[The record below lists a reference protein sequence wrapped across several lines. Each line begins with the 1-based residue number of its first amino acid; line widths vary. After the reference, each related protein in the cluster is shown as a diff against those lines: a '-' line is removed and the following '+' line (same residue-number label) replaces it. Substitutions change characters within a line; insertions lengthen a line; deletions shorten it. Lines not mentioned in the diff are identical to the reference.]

1 MSGKRHFT
9 LKPYFPDE
17 VRGTMKR
24 ILLAAG
30 DEKNFSSVKNILT
43 DRYEICPFDSQA
55 MDKEYDL
62 CITDSDFLSKHK
74 GIMQQ
79 IRRNDESQHLPVL
92 LVINL
97 NEDEFLKD
105 DIRKYI
111 DDVITAPLDKD
122 ELLFRVRRIL
132 EINSKVIYSGEF
144 FDRSQGLREAIV
156 ECMPLAVYGLDDKG
170 VVLSWNT
177 AAEKMFG
184 WRAEEVIGETLPIV
198 PPEKEDEF
206 RTLVKRVIS
215 GESIV
220 GVELRRRRKD
230 GTIFDCRLSTAP
242 IRDEKNKII
251 GIMAA
256 MEDIT
261 EEKRAEKIIKES
273 EQKFRTLFHSIRDA
287 ILIADTDRNIIDC
300 NKAFT
305 DIFGYSLE
313 EIKGEKTFYVYENM
327 QQFEE
332 LGEAIKSHYG
342 DKPFNYTVNY
352 KRKDGSV
359 FPGETG
365 VFYLKD
371 AQNNVTGF
379 IGLIR
384 DVSERIKREKKL
396 KESEERFRNIVEG
409 APDPIFIQTDKKFS
423 YLNPAACRLF
433 GIKSP
438 EELIGEPVMDR
449 FHPDYHEKV
458 AERIRALNEGRRPV
472 HELLELRFIRVDG
485 SEVWVETAGEP
496 IIYEGKQG
504 ALVFV
509 RDISQRKA
517 AEDELRKLKDNLE
530 KQVEEK
536 TEELQERVAE
546 LERFHEATVNRELR
560 MKELREEIKK
570 LKGENDRK

>member
-1 MSGKRHFT
+1 
-9 LKPYFPDE
+9 
-17 VRGTMKR
+17 MKR

>member
-1 MSGKRHFT
+1 M
-9 LKPYFPDE
+9 
-17 VRGTMKR
+17 
-24 ILLAAG
+24 
-30 DEKNFSSVKNILT
+30 
-43 DRYEICPFDSQA
+43 
-55 MDKEYDL
+55 
-62 CITDSDFLSKHK
+62 
-74 GIMQQ
+74 
-79 IRRNDESQHLPVL
+79 

-97 NEDEFLKD
+97 NEAAFLKD
-105 DIRKYI
+105 DNKKYI
-111 DDVITAPLDKD
+111 DDVAITPIDKD
-122 ELLFRVRRIL
+122 ELLFRVRNLL
-132 EINSKVIYSGEF
+132 EINNYKVIHSKEF
-144 FDRSQGLREAIV
+144 FDKRHRLQEAIV

-170 VVLSWNT
+170 EVLSWNR

-206 RTLVKRVIS
+206 RTLVKRIIS

-242 IRDEKNKII
+242 IKDEKNKII

-261 EEKRAEKIIKES
+261 AEKRAEKIIQES

-287 ILIADTDRNIIDC
+287 IMIADTDRNIIDC
-300 NKAFT
+300 NEAFT
-305 DIFGYSLE
+305 DIFDYSLE
-313 EIKGEKTFYVYENM
+313 EVKGKKTFYVYENM

-342 DKPFNYTVNY
+342 DEPFNYTVNY

-365 VFYLKD
+365 VFYLRD
-371 AQNNVTGF
+371 TQGNVTGF

-396 KESEERFRNIVEG
+396 KDSEERFRNIVEG

-438 EELIGEPVMDR
+438 EELIGEPVIDR
-449 FHPDYHEKV
+449 FHPDYQDKV
-458 AERIRALNEGRRPV
+458 IERIRALNEGRRPV
-472 HELLELRFIRVDG
+472 HELMELRFIRVDG
-485 SEVWVETAGEP
+485 TEVWVETAGEP
-496 IIYEGKQG
+496 IVYEGKNG

-509 RDISQRKA
+509 RDISKRKA

-536 TEELQERVAE
+536 TKELQERVAE

-560 MKELREEIKK
+560 MKELREEIKR
-570 LKGENDRK
+570 LKEENDRK

>member
-1 MSGKRHFT
+1 
-9 LKPYFPDE
+9 
-17 VRGTMKR
+17 MKR

-55 MDKEYDL
+55 TDKEYDL

-111 DDVITAPLDKD
+111 DDVITTPLDKD

-144 FDRSQGLREAIV
+144 FDRSHGLWEAIV

-536 TEELQERVAE
+536 TKELQERVAE

-560 MKELREEIKK
+560 MKELREEIKR

>member
-1 MSGKRHFT
+1 
-9 LKPYFPDE
+9 
-17 VRGTMKR
+17 MKR
-24 ILLAAG
+24 ILLAV
-30 DEKNFSSVKNILT
+30 DDKKNFSSIKEILT

-55 MDKEYDL
+55 TGKEYDL

-74 GIMQQ
+74 EILQQ
-79 IRRNDESQHLPVL
+79 LRRNEESQYLPVL

-97 NEDEFLKD
+97 NEAEFLRN
-105 DIRKYI
+105 DIKKYI
-111 DDVITAPLDKD
+111 DEVITTPLDKD

-132 EINSKVIYSGEF
+132 EINSKVIHSGEF
-144 FDRSQGLREAIV
+144 FDRSHGLREAIV

-170 VVLSWNT
+170 VVLSWNR

-198 PPEKEDEF
+198 PSEKENEF
-206 RTLVKRVIS
+206 RTLVKRIIS

-261 EEKRAEKIIKES
+261 EEKRAEKAILES
-273 EQKFRTLFHSIRDA
+273 EQKFRALFHSIRDA
-287 ILIADTDRNIIDC
+287 ILIADNDRNIIDC

-371 AQNNVTGF
+371 AHNNVTGF

-438 EELIGEPVMDR
+438 EELIGKPVMDR

-458 AERIRALNEGRRPV
+458 IERIRALNEGRKTV

-509 RDISQRKA
+509 RDISQRKT

-536 TEELQERVAE
+536 TKELQERVAE

-560 MKELREEIKK
+560 MKELREEIKR
-570 LKGENDRK
+570 LKWENDRK